1 MRDLSVITPEQNA
14 EGTLIVG
21 TYAGKQNVLICAGI
35 GQGSLGN
42 SGNRTRKSWEEPSP
56 K

>member
-14 EGTLIVG
+14 GTLIVA
-21 TYAGKQNVLICAGI
+21 TYAGKQNVPICAGM
-35 GQGSLGN
+35 GQGTVGN